1 MDGHHI
7 FLTFIIFGSA
17 AIFIWI
23 MEAVLLWW
31 GRNRVRLEVKELWR
45 FTNHNRKQRW
55 LYTCSIRH
63 GGVIE
68 LRFVRAWKQNRT
80 ANLLS
85 PNIMELSF
93 LTPTKF
99 STMIEEMVAEKHLT
113 YMDACLEYC
122 KDNNIEPESLGRL
135 VNKSLKQKIQ
145 VEAENLHFL
154 QKSSTLPLWWK
165 PMMHIKCI

>member
-7 FLTFIIFGSA
+7 FLTFVIFGSA
-17 AIFIWI
+17 AIFIWV

-31 GRNRVRLEVKELWR
+31 GRNRVWLRAKELRR

-55 LYTCSIRH
+55 LYICFLCTSCIIKAGYRGRLGTEGLH
-63 GGVIE
+63 
-68 LRFVRAWKQNRT
+68 
-80 ANLLS
+80 NLLS

-99 STMIEEMVAEKHLT
+99 STLIEEMVQEKNLT

-122 KDNNIEPESLGRL
+122 KEKNVEPESLGRL

-145 VEAENLHFL
+145 VEAENLNFL
-154 QKSSTLPLWWK
+154 PKSSSLPVWQT
-165 PMMHIKCI
+165 PTMHTECI